1 MTSAT
6 GSTSQTREISSPG
19 ELKQAVLRLHNAA
32 YHAVWGGGVS
42 QQQVELLGDRILVV
56 ALHRRDPALA
66 SLDQTRRSLTREV
79 DVALMDRFKQ
89 HLVSAFR
96 DTLGLGVR
104 TVLKDYDPDTELA
117 CTLTFLDEP
126 LRIASG
132 RPGEPAAPS
141 APCS

>member
-6 GSTSQTREISSPG
+6 GSTRQVRGASSPG

-56 ALHRRDPALA
+56 ALHRRDTALA
-66 SLDQTRRSLTREV
+66 SLDETRRALTREV
-79 DVALMDRFKQ
+79 DVALMDRFKE

-96 DTLGLGVR
+96 DELGIGVR

-126 LRIASG
+126 LTVVGG
-132 RPGEPAAPS
+132 RPAES
-141 APCS
+141 ATGYR